1 MSKTIPSHTAVPVLC
16 LSNMVSPC
24 AELRRAYQQD
34 GFAVARELVPQ
45 EALEAALGPEGLPAA
60 LSVGRYGYEKS
71 STLTTLEHLP
81 KGVTDM
87 SSMNLIH
94 NGHFLHAIKG
104 LWPLI
109 MSASFGAGC
118 VFGMLPESFEMH
130 QVRGGPIASVLGSM
144 SGDAHVLRM
153 NAHMKLAPKVPGV
166 SDQHV
171 AGHRDYDYWRHRFK
185 GRPQHYRDDF
195 VNSTVTAW
203 IPLVPV
209 DRYGSMIYGREKAEQ
224 GDHGDPTRLRARSLS
239 GVQRVQVRA
248 EPGDVLLHGMD
259 TYHWST
265 LMQNTSERVRW
276 HVELRFHNAA
286 VLDRLDMSDDE
297 LHHVMTGPAIEKVDT
312 ERSYATLLDVIFQ
325 GIEKVRWRFN
335 ADTLGQILSGS
346 DWRRQLEIPVIGLGT
361 GRLWP
366 VETIAPAMHS
376 FLLMGGR
383 HLDTAVSY
391 WSQSAVAGVCRA
403 AMANGVGKDL
413 VITTKIWPLGFKES
427 LEASRGALKQL
438 DGVGQVVIL
447 LHSPGQVKGKPK
459 GPGGQKFA
467 EAPAS
472 CRDEARPNSWRRCRA
487 ESFMALAALREAG
500 VVSH

>member
-1 MSKTIPSHTAVPVLC
+1 M
-16 LSNMVSPC
+16 
-24 AELRRAYQQD
+24 
-34 GFAVARELVPQ
+34 ARELVPK

-60 LSVGRYGYEKS
+60 LTVGRYGYEKS

-81 KGVTDM
+81 KGVADM
-87 SSMNLIH
+87 NSMNLIH

-130 QVRGGPIASVLGSM
+130 QVRDGPIASVLESM

-224 GDHGDPTRLRARSLS
+224 GDHGDPTRDQRARSLS

-265 LMQNTSERVRW
+265 LMQN
-276 HVELRFHNAA
+276 
-286 VLDRLDMSDDE
+286 
-297 LHHVMTGPAIEKVDT
+297 TGPAIEKVDT

-366 VETIAPAMHS
+366 VESIAPAMHS

-391 WSQSAVAGVCRA
+391 WSQSAVAAVCRA

-427 LEASRGALKQL
+427 LEAARGALKQL

-459 GPGGQKFA
+459 APGGQKFA

-472 CRDEARPNSWRRCRA
+472 CRDEARPTSWRRCRA